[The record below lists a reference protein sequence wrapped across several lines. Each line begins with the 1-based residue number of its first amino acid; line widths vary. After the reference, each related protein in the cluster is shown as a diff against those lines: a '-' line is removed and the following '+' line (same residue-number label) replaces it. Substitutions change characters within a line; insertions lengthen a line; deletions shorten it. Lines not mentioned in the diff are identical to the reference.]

1 MAAHIALDRLTAAS
15 RAEHREAGA
24 EPRDTRAGTSDAV
37 IEPCRDAAQLRTYIN
52 QFWRRDHVL
61 ARDERMFRFT
71 YMTRWVDRAVFPQ
84 GISVLGI
91 YESAQPGS
99 RMLGFLGAIVA
110 PYPRPRSYWLALWH
124 VLPELKGGGMGGKL
138 LSRMQEIALRPTRE
152 VSSEGW
158 IGTFG
163 AGPEAL
169 PVYLKRGYCVRAARR
184 WVFDPAKV
192 SGAAVLKHEAGPGTP
207 GEDWLRYRFDEHPL
221 FRYERRPGGIYRT
234 EENAWGVVT
243 HCCRLGTVPDV
254 RELSELHAAGS
265 RRAAQLGKPFLMDAW
280 SFDAPGAS
288 SDGSAA
294 GTGWTLASDDLPSVF
309 HPPEARGN
317 TIYAVGR
324 PCIPN
329 MIHKGDCDQDRPN

>member
-1 MAAHIALDRLTAAS
+1 MG
-15 RAEHREAGA
+15 AGISA
-24 EPRDTRAGTSDAV
+24 AGTRVATSNGAAAEGAV
-37 IEPCRDAAQLRTYIN
+37 IEPCRDADQLRAYIDEH
-52 QFWRRDHVL
+52 WRRGHVL

-71 YMTRWVDRAVFPQ
+71 YMTPWVDRRVFPA

-91 YESAQPGS
+91 YDGAARGS
-99 RMLGFLGAIVA
+99 RMLGFLGAIIA

-124 VLPELKGGGMGGKL
+124 VLPELKGGGVGGRL
-138 LSRMQEIALRPTRE
+138 LQRMQEIALNDDAPDGRG
-152 VSSEGW
+152 GW

-184 WVFDPAKV
+184 WVFDPTRAT
-192 SGAAVLKHEAGPGTP
+192 GARPSPASTALNTAERTP
-207 GEDWLRYRFDEHPL
+207 PAEWSRYRFEEHPV
-221 FRYERRPGGIYRT
+221 FKYERRPGGQGSVFRT

-243 HCCRLGTVPDV
+243 HCARLDAAGGTDDVVDVYRRESARAGRLGRPY
-254 RELSELHAAGS
+254 
-265 RRAAQLGKPFLMDAW
+265 LMDAW
-280 SFDAPGAS
+280 SFDPPTGTAEGSGWSLAP
-288 SDGSAA
+288 
-294 GTGWTLASDDLPSVF
+294 DDLPSVF

-324 PCIPN
+324 PFIPA